1 MYLCQVPVEDD
12 VPPRTEESLTQ
23 VLNREVEGK

>member
-12 VPPRTEESLTQ
+12 IPARTEESLTE
-23 VLNREVEGK
+23 VPNREVEGK